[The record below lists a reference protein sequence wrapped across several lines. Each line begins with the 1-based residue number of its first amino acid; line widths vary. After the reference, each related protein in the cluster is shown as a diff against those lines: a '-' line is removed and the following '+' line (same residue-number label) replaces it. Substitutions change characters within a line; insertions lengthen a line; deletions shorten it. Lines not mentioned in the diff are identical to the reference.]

1 MPAEY
6 DTAAI
11 DADVKNQL
19 APSLPVANVMFSI
32 RGTPLAAA
40 AAPAPASADGG
51 TVDLV
56 AAIMST
62 GAITSPPPGNGLI
75 SQFEVYRPP
84 CVCSNASVLH

>member
-1 MPAEY
+1 MLAEY
-6 DTAAI
+6 DTTAI

-32 RGTPLAAA
+32 RGSPLAA
-40 AAPAPASADGG
+40 AAPAPASPDGG
-51 TVDLV
+51 TLDLV

-62 GAITSPPPGNGLI
+62 GAITSPPPGNGRI